1 MSLFEELSRFL
12 SEPAFL
18 AKVLDWGIVWGTAL
32 GVVFL
37 LASMA
42 ILRERKAI
50 VISLC
55 LLGVSSLLILPA
67 EYCREKRGPVDA
79 ERAVSMQRHE
89 KMRDR
94 QSWLFYTQGVVAIL
108 AALLGGDR
116 TGAAKFLTTVSVVGG
131 LIVVVVGLWLQLL
144 ELKIIYPALRHMTS
158 P

>member
-1 MSLFEELSRFL
+1 MSLFEELRRFL

-18 AKVLDWGIVWGTAL
+18 VKVLDWGIVWGTAV
-32 GVVFL
+32 GVMFL

-50 VISLC
+50 VVSLFILGISA
-55 LLGVSSLLILPA
+55 LLIFPA
-67 EYCREKRGPVDA
+67 DYCREKRGPVDA

-94 QSWLFYTQGVVAIL
+94 QSWIFYTQGVIASM
-108 AALLGGDR
+108 AALLGGDK

-144 ELKIIYPALRHMTS
+144 ELKIIYPALRHVS
-158 P
+158 S